1 MARIIVDIPSI
12 SGASTL
18 TGYEEKIEAVA
29 IFDVV
34 ESAIA
39 GGTPKLS
46 EVALTRYRDRATPAI
61 CQAACLGTD
70 LGDVKIYVLRSVGG
84 TVRPYLTYTLTNTMV
99 SRVEFDTAESNG
111 NAFREHGGYSNAF
124 SGRYKGAWYGNAYYQ
139 GHQEAY
145 TNVGSNLNAD
155 RKYALER
162 ARPHPMYETVP
173 GSYTNTELERIWL
186 NTGSYIWTYTP
197 YDPAGTAAGGVE
209 GSWNLSTGMA
219 VGAS

>member
-173 GSYTNTELERIWL
+173 GSYTNTELELESLDRYGGGGL
-186 NTGSYIWTYTP
+186 LTGLRPRVKFCSVQ
-197 YDPAGTAAGGVE
+197 G
-209 GSWNLSTGMA
+209 
-219 VGAS
+219 